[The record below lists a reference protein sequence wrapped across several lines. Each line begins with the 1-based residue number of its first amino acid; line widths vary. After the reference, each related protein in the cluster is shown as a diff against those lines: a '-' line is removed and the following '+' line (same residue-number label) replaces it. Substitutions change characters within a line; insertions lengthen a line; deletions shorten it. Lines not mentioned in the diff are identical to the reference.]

1 MHDTHHHVE
10 KLHQSLKERVESMT
24 GVKINNCYQCGKC
37 TAGCPLADD
46 MDLKPSQVLRLLQL
60 DRPQDEDRIL
70 SSLAIWLCLTCET
83 CVTRCPKE
91 VDFPIVMD
99 YLRSESIRKG
109 LVHKEAK
116 RILAFH
122 RTFLDSVRIT
132 GRLQEVGL
140 VAGYKMRTFDLLKD
154 VEKAPAMFFKGKLNI
169 FPQLIKGREHIQK
182 IFENVKKAE
191 EAGK

>member
-83 CVTRCPKE
+83 CFTRCPKE
-91 VDFPIVMD
+91 VEFPIVMD
-99 YLRSESIRKG
+99 FLRAESIRKG

-116 RILAFH
+116 KILAFH
-122 RTFLDSVRIT
+122 RTFLDSVRLT

-140 VAGYKMRTFDLLKD
+140 VAGYKMRTLDLLKD

-191 EAGK
+191 EADK